1 MPLGVTVED
10 YSHVKK
16 RVDALREQGVHDVG
30 AYLEENPDDRRA
42 MVRSVQVLDA
52 NTSMLKLYQVGSFRD
67 YMGLYDGVTDWEN
80 TGWADSYTQIINDLA
95 QNSSCFGE
103 YLDVSTDGA
112 RIHVGFVSWVLNGH
126 ENDWSRVVTT
136 HEDITER
143 KRSEKRVSESEAR
156 LMALFDNASEGMFFK
171 DMDGRYEMVNKTFAN
186 RIGFDDVS
194 EVIGKTVFDL
204 FPEDDAEKYRLD
216 DITCMESR
224 QISSRKLFIPLPN
237 GAELVQFAIKF
248 PIISEGD
255 NVVGIGGIDV
265 DITERERLDRMKD
278 EFVSTVSHELR
289 TPLTSMKGALGL
301 LKEGVLEEMPDKAS
315 SMLEIA
321 YKNTNRLINLVND
334 VLDMEKIVSGGM
346 EYDFQSLDIA
356 ALVEDALEADH
367 EFMAEYGER
376 TIVTDIASA
385 IEVHCDAT
393 RLTQVVTNL
402 LSNAIKFSP
411 EGGEVKVT
419 VSRCDGGVMVSIT
432 DHGEGI
438 PEKYKDHIF
447 ERFTQV
453 DGSDSRQ
460 KGGTGLGLNISRS
473 IIEKHGGSI
482 GFESEP
488 GAGSTFYFILP
499 VLD

>member
-103 YLDVSTDGA
+103 YLDVSADGA

-289 TPLTSMKGALGL
+289 K
-301 LKEGVLEEMPDKAS
+301 
-315 SMLEIA
+315 
-321 YKNTNRLINLVND
+321 
-334 VLDMEKIVSGGM
+334 
-346 EYDFQSLDIA
+346 
-356 ALVEDALEADH
+356 
-367 EFMAEYGER
+367 
-376 TIVTDIASA
+376 
-385 IEVHCDAT
+385 
-393 RLTQVVTNL
+393 
-402 LSNAIKFSP
+402 
-411 EGGEVKVT
+411 
-419 VSRCDGGVMVSIT
+419 
-432 DHGEGI
+432 
-438 PEKYKDHIF
+438 
-447 ERFTQV
+447 
-453 DGSDSRQ
+453 
-460 KGGTGLGLNISRS
+460 
-473 IIEKHGGSI
+473 
-482 GFESEP
+482 
-488 GAGSTFYFILP
+488 
-499 VLD
+499 